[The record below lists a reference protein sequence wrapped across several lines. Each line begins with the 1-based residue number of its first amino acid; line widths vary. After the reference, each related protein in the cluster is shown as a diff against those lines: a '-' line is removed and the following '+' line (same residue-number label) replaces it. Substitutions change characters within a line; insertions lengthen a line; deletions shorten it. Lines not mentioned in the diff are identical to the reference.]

1 MIKHINQWEKD
12 SIDKIK
18 QTAEQCRQK
27 LTNKSLLKTEKKSN
41 HLTQKIKEMRQENEL
56 DDVDLNY
63 LTQRLQQL
71 QEEFL

>member
-1 MIKHINQWEKD
+1 LIKQINQWEKD

-41 HLTQKIKEMRQENEL
+41 HLAQKIKEMLQENEL
-56 DDVDLNY
+56 DDVDLT
-63 LTQRLQQL
+63 LWLPV
-71 QEEFL
+71 